1 MTKFFCIVTDSGKYV
16 RQSDSLDNFELT
28 NHIEQCDKWDDKTNA
43 MGVRSICSN
52 NFPDESFNIRPII
65 TLSEYN
71 KLHTDFRSVWTTERF
86 DLPNWEQDRVN
97 YIGKRTLLTNDE
109 GTVLLVEGLGFHII
123 DDTIEHKIVPVII
136 LDYTSGTAI
145 VVEADVLLEDE
156 DMIEAINTKYG
167 YSLRLKDIDWME
179 LLDRAIYLQTTINI
193 K

>member
-1 MTKFFCIVTDSGKYV
+1 MSEDFKPFGPEWAKEMKKLPKDALVEMLRGYIVKAWPV
-16 RQSDSLDNFELT
+16 EL
-28 NHIEQCDKWDDKTNA
+28 
-43 MGVRSICSN
+43 
-52 NFPDESFNIRPII
+52 
-65 TLSEYN
+65 
-71 KLHTDFRSVWTTERF
+71 
-86 DLPNWEQDRVN
+86 
-97 YIGKRTLLTNDE
+97 IGKCAPTVDMQYLDPAKGLDKIPDLT
-109 GTVLLVEGLGFHII
+109 V
-123 DDTIEHKIVPVII
+123 DTIEHKIVPVII